1 MSTDDDEESSGKVR
15 RIVLETN
22 RRTKGETD
30 KGSAFKGTYKGK
42 GEASKGAKGRGASTD
57 TGACSF
63 QSRGP
68 VKPSLVLEPAP
79 SWADES
85 EQAAESQTAARST
98 EKASLVLREKGAG
111 VSEQAEGTVAVR
123 SDSTVAVRAKPAEDT
138 FDVDLDDED
147 DPEA

>member
-1 MSTDDDEESSGKVR
+1 M
-15 RIVLETN
+15 
-22 RRTKGETD
+22 
-30 KGSAFKGTYKGK
+30 
-42 GEASKGAKGRGASTD
+42 
-57 TGACSF
+57 
-63 QSRGP
+63 
-68 VKPSLVLEPAP
+68 KPSLVLEPAP

-98 EKASLVLREKGAG
+98 EKSSLVLREKGAG

-123 SDSTVAVRAKPAEDT
+123 SDSAVAVRAKPAEDT